1 VRMSY
6 IMDHFESIGETI
18 RLCDIPDTMYGGAL
32 VVAKS
37 RKTKRKALTKEE
49 YLDDAPEEP

>member
-32 VVAKS
+32 LVAKS